1 MKNNQVRQQMTIKE
15 KSKMGK
21 YVLDECQAASINI
34 SGAPETRG
42 VDPEQ
47 TSTSFGSNQDNNN
60 GKD

>member
-21 YVLDECQAASINI
+21 YIFGECQVASINI
-34 SGAPETRG
+34 SRTPETRG
-42 VDPEQ
+42 IDPEQ